1 MWMPTDVEIKDM
13 TKVALEAFWGLRHLG
28 AKGVRGGKTMDGF
41 AVMLQDV
48 LLRCGVAGTEIIIGK
63 KAKLPSFYRLSKDW
77 DMVVIQNRPDGP
89 PRLLCVLEFKS
100 MKGSVGKNLNNRVEE
115 AVGSSSDIWKAFE
128 KGAFGVTR
136 PFLGYIYVMSEDI
149 ELVTGNTERKGLLFP
164 PLEAFTKFERTNKP
178 ANYEERAELFMKHM
192 AQELLYDKCAF
203 IIADPDDIGSY
214 RQPNPDLTIELLVK
228 TMVGHV
234 QAHQ

>member
-1 MWMPTDVEIKDM
+1 MWMPTDDEIKDM
-13 TKVALEAFWGLRHLG
+13 TKVALETFWGLRHLG
-28 AKGVRGGKTMDGF
+28 DKGVRGGKTMDGF
-41 AVMLQDV
+41 AEMLQGV
-48 LLRCGVAGTEIIIGK
+48 LRRCGVDDTEIIMGK

-77 DMVVIQNRPDGP
+77 DMIVIQNRPDGSR
-89 PRLLCVLEFKS
+89 RLLCVLEFKS

-115 AVGSSSDIWKAFE
+115 AVGSSADLWKAYE
-128 KGAFGVTR
+128 NDAFGVTR

-149 ELVTGNTERKGLLFP
+149 ELIIGNTERKGLLFP
-164 PLEAFTKFERTNKP
+164 PLEAFTKFERTGRP

-192 AQELLYDKCAF
+192 AQEHLYDKCAF
-203 IIADPDDIGSY
+203 IIADPDIIGEY
-214 RQPNPDLTIELLVK
+214 RQPNLDLTIELLIK